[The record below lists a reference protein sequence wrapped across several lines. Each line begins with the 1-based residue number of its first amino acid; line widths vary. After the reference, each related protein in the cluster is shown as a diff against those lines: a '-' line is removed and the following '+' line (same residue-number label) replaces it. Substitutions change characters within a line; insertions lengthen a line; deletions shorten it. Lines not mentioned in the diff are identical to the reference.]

1 MKKQLL
7 IAAVAAT
14 MSVSAM
20 ADISIAGA
28 AKVNYTSVDFDG
40 TTASTNKFSRE
51 MDLKITGKSG
61 ATTVV
66 MNFGNDTTG
75 AAGLSAEDTYVATSI
90 EGVSIKVGAWDN
102 GNNALRAS
110 ARGDNK
116 LSASTSF
123 GGVKITYDASDESAG
138 KVADTVKLSGDI
150 AGVSASY
157 KSVDNGEDISLSTTV
172 SGVKVSY
179 LALNRD
185 AANTDRSVVEVSGTI
200 GTIGVKVAQADAD
213 SSTRISGD
221 TWMGDFEDSTFDGT
235 TSNAYDLVNGQ
246 DVTSV
251 ELSTTI
257 AGNSVKFRMTDVD
270 DVAGADMSFNKVII
284 TRPLANGTTF
294 EATYTD
300 LDDSTAANDSQT
312 LDLELAVKF

>member
-14 MSVSAM
+14 MASASM
-20 ADISIAGA
+20 ADVSIAGA
-28 AKVNYTSVDFDG
+28 AKVNYTSVDYDG
-40 TTASTNKFSRE
+40 TTASKNDFTKE
-51 MDLKITGKSG
+51 MDLMVKGKSG
-61 ATTVV
+61 DTTVV
-66 MNFGNDTTG
+66 MNFSNDTLSG
-75 AAGLSAEDTYVATSI
+75 GLTAEDTYVATSI
-90 EGVSIKVGAWDN
+90 SGVSIKTGAWDN

-110 ARGDNK
+110 TRGDNK
-116 LSASTSF
+116 FAASTAM
-123 GGVKITYDASDESAG
+123 GGVTITYEATDESAG
-138 KVADTVKLSGDI
+138 KVADTVKLSGEM

-185 AANTDRSVVEVSGTI
+185 AANTDRSVVEVSGSAGNVGI
-200 GTIGVKVAQADAD
+200 KIAQATAD

-251 ELSTTI
+251 ELSTSI
-257 AGNSVKFRMTDVD
+257 AGNAVKFRMTDVD
-270 DVAGADMSFNKVII
+270 DVAGSDMSFNKVII

-300 LDDSTAANDSQT
+300 LDDSAAANDSQT

>member
-7 IAAVAAT
+7 VAAVAAT
-14 MSVSAM
+14 MASASM

-28 AKVNYTSVDFDG
+28 AKVNFTTVDYDG
-40 TTASTNKFSRE
+40 TTASTNDFKRE

-61 ATTVV
+61 DTTVV
-66 MNFGNDTTG
+66 MNFGNDTLGNG
-75 AAGLSAEDTYVATSI
+75 ASAGISAEDTYVATSI

-110 ARGDNK
+110 SRGDNK

-123 GGVKITYDASDESAG
+123 GGIKVTYDATDESAG

-150 AGVSASY
+150 AGVAASY
-157 KSVDNGEDISLSTTV
+157 KSVDNGEDISLATTD

-185 AANTDRSVVEVSGTI
+185 AANTDRSVVEVSGSA
-200 GTIGVKVAQADAD
+200 GNVGVKFAQATAD
-213 SSTRISGD
+213 SSATIEGD
-221 TWMGDFEDSTFDGT
+221 TWMGDFENASG
-235 TSNAYDLVNGQ
+235 AYDLTAGQ

-251 ELSTTI
+251 ELSTSI
-257 AGNSVKFRMTDVD
+257 AGNAVKFRMTDVD
-270 DVAGADMSFNKVII
+270 DVAGSDMSFNKVII

-300 LDDSTAANDSQT
+300 LDDSVAANDSQT